1 MSRHGLLKFRMANS
15 QRFWAVCQATP
26 LDKCLWDL
34 PNLDACSFDSWQKT
48 FCKKKWSA
56 FARILHLPF
65 AWSMLFNLCFL
76 LLGPPKCWTSI
87 LHYPAVE
94 TFSDLQY
101 CWVRP
106 SFSINPAAVHSLP
119 HFSNIQVVAT
129 PDVAN
134 CFSNSCTTWCNG
146 STPPGGLAWPRDI
159 TSDQRVPRGRGRGCR
174 FPMQAAA
181 SRKRRGWMDGIS
193 EDWTLKHLGYP
204 CTPISST
211 KLDYL

>member
-1 MSRHGLLKFRMANS
+1 MSRHGLLKFRTANS

-48 FCKKKWSA
+48 FCKKKWST

-119 HFSNIQVVAT
+119 HFQTSRWWQRQTWPIVFQTLAQRDATGRRLPEVLRDQGTSLQINECREGGGGVADFRCKQ
-129 PDVAN
+129 PHQEKEGDG
-134 CFSNSCTTWCNG
+134 WMG
-146 STPPGGLAWPRDI
+146 
-159 TSDQRVPRGRGRGCR
+159 
-174 FPMQAAA
+174 
-181 SRKRRGWMDGIS
+181 SRKIG
-193 EDWTLKHLGYP
+193 H
-204 CTPISST
+204 
-211 KLDYL
+211 

>member
-48 FCKKKWSA
+48 FCKKKRSA

-65 AWSMLFNLCFL
+65 AWSMLFNLCFS

-87 LHYPAVE
+87 LH
-94 TFSDLQY
+94 QY
-101 CWVRP
+101 QLLRP
-106 SFSINPAAVHSLP
+106 FQTSKMLSPSIFFHYPAAVHSLP

-146 STPPGGLAWPRDI
+146 STPPGGLASRDI
-159 TSDQRVPRGRGRGCR
+159 TSDQRVPRGRGCR
-174 FPMQAAA
+174 TMQAAA
-181 SRKRRGWMDGIS
+181 SKRRGFGMWSRKIGQ
-193 EDWTLKHLGYP
+193 KHVELY
-204 CTPISST
+204 
-211 KLDYL
+211 YL